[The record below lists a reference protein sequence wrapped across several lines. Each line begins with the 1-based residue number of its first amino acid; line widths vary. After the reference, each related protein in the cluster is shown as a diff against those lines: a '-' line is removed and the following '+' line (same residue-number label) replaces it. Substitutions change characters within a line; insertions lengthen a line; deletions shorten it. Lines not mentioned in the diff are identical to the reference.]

1 MRPPSSP
8 TSVIPVSVTKPT
20 ARPFAV
26 QRVPNG
32 REAFAARVVSGRAL
46 EPSRFEAQSTNV
58 PAGVCRQ

>member
-1 MRPPSSP
+1 
-8 TSVIPVSVTKPT
+8 VIPVSVTKPT